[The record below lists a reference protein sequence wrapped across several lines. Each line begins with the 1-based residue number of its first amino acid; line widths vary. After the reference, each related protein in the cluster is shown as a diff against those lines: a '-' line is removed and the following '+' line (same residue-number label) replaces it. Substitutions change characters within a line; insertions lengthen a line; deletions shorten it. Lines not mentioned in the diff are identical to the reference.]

1 MADRPSDT
9 GREDTVALPLP
20 PKRPAPGSNGTTG
33 RDGSGSSSGANG
45 SGRVL
50 PPMPAETTGERTAAP
65 PPKPPAARPTRTTAK
80 KTARPP
86 AKASP
91 ATPPAQAAPSPQS
104 ARPTEPAPP
113 PPVRRAPT
121 KAAPAKAAPT
131 RPAPTTPPP
140 TAARQ
145 PSPATQATQTAR
157 TTETVR
163 PASAPPPVVAPA
175 PAVTPAAKVKPAK
188 EPRPPKPTREEK
200 RAEKIAAA
208 PKAGRRARLRLTRID
223 PWSVM
228 KTSFL
233 LSIALGIVIV
243 VSVLMVWSVL
253 GAADV
258 WSSIN
263 QTVQDVV
270 GGQDASTF
278 DIEDYLGTRR
288 VVGFTM
294 IVAAVDVVLVTA
306 ICTLG
311 AFLYN
316 MSASLLGGIEVT
328 LAEDH

>member
-1 MADRPSDT
+1 
-9 GREDTVALPLP
+9 
-20 PKRPAPGSNGTTG
+20 
-33 RDGSGSSSGANG
+33 
-45 SGRVL
+45 
-50 PPMPAETTGERTAAP
+50 MPAA
-65 PPKPPAARPTRTTAK
+65 KPVAK
-80 KTARPP
+80 
-86 AKASP
+86 
-91 ATPPAQAAPSPQS
+91 PS
-104 ARPTEPAPP
+104 
-113 PPVRRAPT
+113 
-121 KAAPAKAAPT
+121 
-131 RPAPTTPPP
+131 
-140 TAARQ
+140 
-145 PSPATQATQTAR
+145 
-157 TTETVR
+157 
-163 PASAPPPVVAPA
+163 
-175 PAVTPAAKVKPAK
+175 AKVKPAK
-188 EPRPPKPTREEK
+188 PARAPRPPKPTREEK
-200 RAEKIAAA
+200 RAEKVAAA
-208 PKAGRRARLRLTRID
+208 PRPGRRARLRLTRID

-253 GAADV
+253 SAADV

-270 GGQDASTF
+270 GGQDASNF

>member
-1 MADRPSDT
+1 MADRPSNT

-20 PKRPAPGSNGTTG
+20 PKGPAAGSNG
-33 RDGSGSSSGANG
+33 SN
-45 SGRVL
+45 GRVL
-50 PPMPAETTGERTAAP
+50 PPMPGETAGGNGTGSTTSSTP
-65 PPKPPAARPTRTTAK
+65 PPPPPAARPGRGAAR

-86 AKASP
+86 AKPRP
-91 ATPPAQAAPSPQS
+91 ANPPAGAQ
-104 ARPTEPAPP
+104 APP
-113 PPVRRAPT
+113 
-121 KAAPAKAAPT
+121 APAKAAPA
-131 RPAPTTPPP
+131 RPAPAAPPATT
-140 TAARQ
+140 TSQ
-145 PSPATQATQTAR
+145 PSPATQANPVVARGTETAR
-157 TTETVR
+157 
-163 PASAPPPVVAPA
+163 PAAAPPPVVAPA
-175 PAVTPAAKVKPAK
+175 PAAKVKPARAPK
-188 EPRPPKPTREEK
+188 PAKPPRPTREEK
-200 RAEKIAAA
+200 RADRAAAA
-208 PKAGRRARLRLTRID
+208 PKPGRKARLRLTRID
-223 PWSVM
+223 PWSMM

-233 LSIALGIVIV
+233 LSIALGVVIV
-243 VSVLMVWSVL
+243 VSVLMVWTVL

-328 LAEDH
+328 LAEDN

>member
-20 PKRPAPGSNGTTG
+20 PKRPEPGTTGSTGGEGSSGSNG
-33 RDGSGSSSGANG
+33 N
-45 SGRVL
+45 GRVL
-50 PPMPAETTGERTAAP
+50 PPMPADTPSA
-65 PPKPPAARPTRTTAK
+65 KLPPARPSRTTAK
-80 KTARPP
+80 KPARPP
-86 AKASP
+86 AKPKP
-91 ATPPAQAAPSPQS
+91 AAPPAQATQS
-104 ARPTEPAPP
+104 ARPAQPP
-113 PPVRRAPT
+113 QARRMPT
-121 KAAPAKAAPT
+121 QAAPT

-140 TAARQ
+140 TAAPQ
-145 PSPATQATQTAR
+145 PSPATQATPAAR
-157 TTETVR
+157 TTETTR
-163 PASAPPPVVAPA
+163 PAAAPPPVVAPL
-175 PAVTPAAKVKPAK
+175 PAAKPIAKVKPAK
-188 EPRPPKPTREEK
+188 QPRPPKPTRDGK
-200 RAEKIAAA
+200 RAQKVAAA
-208 PKAGRRARLRLTRID
+208 PRPGRRARLRLTRID

-253 GAADV
+253 SAADV

-270 GGQDASTF
+270 GGQDASNF

>member
-1 MADRPSDT
+1 
-9 GREDTVALPLP
+9 
-20 PKRPAPGSNGTTG
+20 
-33 RDGSGSSSGANG
+33 
-45 SGRVL
+45 
-50 PPMPAETTGERTAAP
+50 MPT
-65 PPKPPAARPTRTTAK
+65 
-80 KTARPP
+80 
-86 AKASP
+86 
-91 ATPPAQAAPSPQS
+91 
-104 ARPTEPAPP
+104 
-113 PPVRRAPT
+113 
-121 KAAPAKAAPT
+121 KAAPT

-140 TAARQ
+140 GAAAQ
-145 PSPATQATQTAR
+145 PSPATQATRAAR
-157 TTETVR
+157 TTETAR
-163 PASAPPPVVAPA
+163 PAAAPPPVVAPL
-175 PAVTPAAKVKPAK
+175 PAAKPVANPIAKVKQGKPAKPAKPAK
-188 EPRPPKPTREEK
+188 EPRPPKPTRDEK
-200 RAEKIAAA
+200 RAQKVAAA
-208 PKAGRRARLRLTRID
+208 PRPGRRARLRLTRID

-253 GAADV
+253 SAADV

-270 GGQDASTF
+270 GGQDASNF

>member
-1 MADRPSDT
+1 M
-9 GREDTVALPLP
+9 
-20 PKRPAPGSNGTTG
+20 
-33 RDGSGSSSGANG
+33 
-45 SGRVL
+45 
-50 PPMPAETTGERTAAP
+50 
-65 PPKPPAARPTRTTAK
+65 
-80 KTARPP
+80 
-86 AKASP
+86 
-91 ATPPAQAAPSPQS
+91 
-104 ARPTEPAPP
+104 
-113 PPVRRAPT
+113 
-121 KAAPAKAAPT
+121 
-131 RPAPTTPPP
+131 
-140 TAARQ
+140 
-145 PSPATQATQTAR
+145 
-157 TTETVR
+157 
-163 PASAPPPVVAPA
+163 
-175 PAVTPAAKVKPAK
+175 PAAKPVAKPVAKVKQAKPAK
-188 EPRPPKPTREEK
+188 PAREPRPPKPTRDEK
-200 RAEKIAAA
+200 RAQKVAAA
-208 PKAGRRARLRLTRID
+208 PRPGRRARLRMTRID

-253 GAADV
+253 SAADV
-258 WSSIN
+258 WASIN
-263 QTVQDVV
+263 KTVQDVV

>member
-1 MADRPSDT
+1 
-9 GREDTVALPLP
+9 
-20 PKRPAPGSNGTTG
+20 
-33 RDGSGSSSGANG
+33 
-45 SGRVL
+45 
-50 PPMPAETTGERTAAP
+50 MPAETTSAAAS
-65 PPKPPAARPTRTTAK
+65 KPPAARPTRTTAK

-86 AKASP
+86 AKPKP
-91 ATPPAQAAPSPQS
+91 AAPPAQATQS
-104 ARPTEPAPP
+104 ARPAQPP
-113 PPVRRAPT
+113 QARRRPT
-121 KAAPAKAAPT
+121 KAAPTQA
-131 RPAPTTPPP
+131 RSGHPAPDGCRAAEPGHPGHAGRAYDRDGPPGGG
-140 TAARQ
+140 TAAGRRAAARRQ
-145 PSPATQATQTAR
+145 AGREADREGQAGQ
-157 TTETVR
+157 
-163 PASAPPPVVAPA
+163 
-175 PAVTPAAKVKPAK
+175 AA
-188 EPRPPKPTREEK
+188 RPPKPTRDEK
-200 RAEKIAAA
+200 RAAKVAAA
-208 PKAGRRARLRLTRID
+208 PRPGRRARLRLTRID

-253 GAADV
+253 SAADV

-263 QTVQDVV
+263 KTVQDVV
-270 GGQDASTF
+270 GGQDASNF

-294 IVAAVDVVLVTA
+294 IVAVVDVVLLTA

>member
-1 MADRPSDT
+1 M
-9 GREDTVALPLP
+9 ALPLP

-33 RDGSGSSSGANG
+33 GEGSSGAN
-45 SGRVL
+45 GRVL
-50 PPMPAETTGERTAAP
+50 PPMPADTPSA
-65 PPKPPAARPTRTTAK
+65 KLPPARFSRTTAK
-80 KTARPP
+80 KPARPP
-86 AKASP
+86 AKPKP
-91 ATPPAQAAPSPQS
+91 ADPPAQATQSVRPAQPPQ
-104 ARPTEPAPP
+104 AR
-113 PPVRRAPT
+113 RLPT
-121 KAAPAKAAPT
+121 KAAPS
-131 RPAPTTPPP
+131 RPVPATPPP
-140 TAARQ
+140 PAAPQ
-145 PSPATQATQTAR
+145 LSPATQANPAAR
-157 TTETVR
+157 ATETVR
-163 PASAPPPVVAPA
+163 PAAAPPPVVAPL
-175 PAVTPAAKVKPAK
+175 PAAQPVAKVKPAK
-188 EPRPPKPTREEK
+188 PVKPARVPRPPKPTRGEK
-200 RAEKIAAA
+200 RAQQVAAA
-208 PKAGRRARLRLTRID
+208 PKPGRRARLRMTRID

-253 GAADV
+253 SAADV

-263 QTVQDVV
+263 QTVRDVV

>member
-1 MADRPSDT
+1 M
-9 GREDTVALPLP
+9 
-20 PKRPAPGSNGTTG
+20 
-33 RDGSGSSSGANG
+33 
-45 SGRVL
+45 
-50 PPMPAETTGERTAAP
+50 
-65 PPKPPAARPTRTTAK
+65 
-80 KTARPP
+80 
-86 AKASP
+86 
-91 ATPPAQAAPSPQS
+91 
-104 ARPTEPAPP
+104 
-113 PPVRRAPT
+113 PT
-121 KAAPAKAAPT
+121 KAAPSQAGSDHPAADGW
-131 RPAPTTPPP
+131 PAAEPGDPGHPGRAYDRDG
-140 TAARQ
+140 AARLRHRRRSSRRCL
-145 PSPATQATQTAR
+145 PRSR
-157 TTETVR
+157 SR
-163 PASAPPPVVAPA
+163 SR
-175 PAVTPAAKVKPAK
+175 AAKVKPAK
-188 EPRPPKPTREEK
+188 PPRPPKPTREEK
-200 RAEKIAAA
+200 RAEKVAAA
-208 PKAGRRARLRLTRID
+208 PRPGRRARLRLTRID

-253 GAADV
+253 DAADV

-294 IVAAVDVVLVTA
+294 IVAAVDVVLLTA

-328 LAEDH
+328 LAEDN